1 MIQKDEV
8 VASVTF
14 RLLSNSYSSGLQD
27 LKNLVKSIY
36 EVLGKS
42 MSRPKSSQKDPVKKL
57 CVRLSLSKER
67 SRDMPDTGRP
77 ECLLTTNNPQEHPK
91 KSKARRYAAV
101 EREGSM
107 TVNPPSTDFL
117 SQVRPQSS
125 LGEPTHPDYH
135 GRSGV
140 HHRRSSSC
148 RRCEQRQSIEKDGQ
162 KNGTRRAFNP
172 VDSKGMYHYPK
183 RMQTGP
189 GECNPPSSNSNDMA
203 RVKEWINQWSH
214 TSDKNEHG
222 TTEEYQRH
230 KHKHRHRVCQADS
243 CEVGCGLRRCPQ
255 YLDLATDHLTYPY
268 HTGSQS
274 FACGDTSPRPQH
286 HQKHSED
293 THCKHNCCRDS
304 DMYHHDRQ
312 PVIHRHEHH
321 HHHSHHHYHHYVS

>member
-1 MIQKDEV
+1 MD
-8 VASVTF
+8 
-14 RLLSNSYSSGLQD
+14 SNNHSTGLQD

-42 MSRPKSSQKDPVKKL
+42 MSRPKSTQKDPVKKL
-57 CVRLSLSKER
+57 CVQLSLSKER
-67 SRDMPDTGRP
+67 SRDVTDMGRR
-77 ECLLTTNNPQEHPK
+77 ECLLTTNYLQEHPK
-91 KSKARRYAAV
+91 KSKAKRFAAV

-117 SQVRPQSS
+117 SHVRPS
-125 LGEPTHPDYH
+125 THPDHH

-148 RRCEQRQSIEKDGQ
+148 RRCEQRQPIEKDCL
-162 KNGTRRAFNP
+162 KNGTRRACNP

-189 GECNPPSSNSNDMA
+189 GECNPPSSSSNEMA
-203 RVKEWINQWSH
+203 RVKECINQWSH
-214 TSDKNEHG
+214 TYDKNEDG
-222 TTEEYQRH
+222 TTEEHQRYKQ
-230 KHKHRHRVCQADS
+230 KHKHRHRVCQADG

-255 YLDLATDHLTYPY
+255 YLDLATDHVTYPY
-268 HTGSQS
+268 HTGSLS
-274 FACGDTSPRPQH
+274 FAFGNTSPKAH
-286 HQKHSED
+286 HHKQSEH

-304 DMYHHDRQ
+304 DMYHHDGQ
-312 PVIHRHEHH
+312 PIIHRHEHH

>member
-1 MIQKDEV
+1 
-8 VASVTF
+8 
-14 RLLSNSYSSGLQD
+14 
-27 LKNLVKSIY
+27 
-36 EVLGKS
+36 
-42 MSRPKSSQKDPVKKL
+42 MSRPKSAHKDPVKKL

-67 SRDMPDTGRP
+67 SRDVTHMGRP
-77 ECLLTTNNPQEHPK
+77 ECLLTSNNLQEHPK
-91 KSKARRYAAV
+91 KSKAKRCAAA

-117 SQVRPQSS
+117 GRVKQQSS
-125 LGEPTHPDYH
+125 LGEPTHPDHH
-135 GRSGV
+135 GKSSI

-148 RRCEQRQSIEKDGQ
+148 RRCEQRQPIEKDCL
-162 KNGTRRAFNP
+162 KNGTRKELNP

-189 GECNPPSSNSNDMA
+189 GECNPPSSNSNEMA
-203 RVKEWINQWSH
+203 RVKEWIDQWSH
-214 TSDKNEHG
+214 TYDRNEDE

-230 KHKHRHRVCQADS
+230 KHKHRHRACQADS

-274 FACGDTSPRPQH
+274 FAFGDTSPRPQRH
-286 HQKHSED
+286 RKHSEH

-304 DMYHHDRQ
+304 DMFHYDRQ